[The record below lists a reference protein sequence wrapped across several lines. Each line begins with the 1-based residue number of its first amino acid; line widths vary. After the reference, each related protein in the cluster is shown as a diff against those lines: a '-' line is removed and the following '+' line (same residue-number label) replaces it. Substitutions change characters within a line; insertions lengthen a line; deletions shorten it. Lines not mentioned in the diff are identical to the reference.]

1 MNYIKKPQL
10 SDIYYFCSKLMSK
23 DEPTDDTLEIVQSNI
38 IDMRKMGSFLKKE
51 WPIDRRLN
59 PKEVLAT
66 KAAYLT
72 YHLYEGN
79 HFSQRK
85 FIFSFWCG
93 MKMMEQNGAKLNKG
107 QFSRQL
113 KNMLKFYSRKKGP
126 LHCKYLLKQ
135 FFSNT
140 YLKND
145 TFKSFGR
152 AGEELPRLI

>member
-85 FIFSFWCG
+85 FIFSKNKNFHFYQIISLKKFFLKTHRKFLIF
-93 MKMMEQNGAKLNKG
+93 KM
-107 QFSRQL
+107 SS
-113 KNMLKFYSRKKGP
+113 Y
-126 LHCKYLLKQ
+126 
-135 FFSNT
+135 
-140 YLKND
+140 
-145 TFKSFGR
+145 
-152 AGEELPRLI
+152 